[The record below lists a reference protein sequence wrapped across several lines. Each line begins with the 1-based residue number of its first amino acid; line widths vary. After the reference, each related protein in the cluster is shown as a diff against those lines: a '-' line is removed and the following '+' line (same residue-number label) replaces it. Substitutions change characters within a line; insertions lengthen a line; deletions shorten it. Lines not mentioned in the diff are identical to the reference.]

1 MKVYDLGLR
10 PKLDAMLCFHAL
22 AHLGREGLTLVSPSS
37 TIACVGYFQDT
48 REVIDL
54 DFCLKN
60 GLEVMRREVGGG
72 AVLLDSGQVFYNL
85 ILRMDN
91 PLVPPTVDGV
101 YRKFSEAPIKTYGD
115 LGVEVSFRPINDLVT
130 RDGRKIAGEGGAD
143 IGRCMVFVGSI
154 IMDFDYELMPNI
166 LKVPDEKFRDK
177 FHKSL
182 SENLTTLRRETGRLV
197 PHEEVVGA
205 LKRRFGEVL
214 GPLQEAPLDDEL
226 RAKMRELETRFRSDE
241 FLFRKIRKPVARE
254 TRVREGVRFVDG
266 IHKAPGGLL
275 SCYAEVVEDVIDG
288 VSITGDFTM
297 VPRAGLEGLEGAIVG
312 APYEPRPVRDAI
324 ENFYGKTH
332 VDTPGVEAEHYL
344 AALGLAG

>member
-22 AHLGREGLTLVSPSS
+22 AHLGREGLTLVSPAS

-54 DFCLKN
+54 AFCLKN

-85 ILRMDN
+85 ILHKDN
-91 PLVPPTVDGV
+91 PLVPNTVDGV

-115 LGVEVSFRPINDLVT
+115 LGVEVSFRPINDLIT
-130 RDGRKIAGEGGAD
+130 KDGRKIAGEGGAD
-143 IGRCMVFVGSI
+143 IGSCMVFVGSI
-154 IMDFDYELMPNI
+154 IMDFDYELMPKI
-166 LKVPDEKFRDK
+166 LVVPDEKFRDK

-182 SENLTTLRRETGRLV
+182 TENLTTVRRETGASPRR
-197 PHEEVVGA
+197 EDVVAA
-205 LKRRFGEVL
+205 LKTRFAETV
-214 GPLQEAPLDDEL
+214 GPLEEARVDDEL
-226 RAKMRELETRFRSDE
+226 EAKMQELETIYRSEE
-241 FLFRKIRKPVARE
+241 FLFRKIRRPAARE
-254 TRVREGVRFVDG
+254 TRVREGVRFIDG
-266 IHKAPGGLL
+266 LHKAPGGLL
-275 SCYAEVVEDVIDG
+275 SCYTEGVEDVIDG

-312 APYEPRPVRDAI
+312 APYEPRPVSDAI
-324 ENFYGKTH
+324 EDFYSKTH

>member
-1 MKVYDLGLR
+1 MEVYDLGLR

-22 AHLGREGLTLVSPSS
+22 AHLGREGLMLVSPAS

-72 AVLLDSGQVFYNL
+72 ATLLDSSQVFYQL
-85 ILRMDN
+85 ILRKEN
-91 PLVPPTVDGV
+91 ALVPPTVDGV

-197 PHEEVVGA
+197 PREEVVGA

-214 GPLQEAPLDDEL
+214 EPLREAPLDDEL

-312 APYEPRPVRDAI
+312 APYEPRPVSDAI
-324 ENFYGKTH
+324 ENFYSKTH
-332 VDTPGVEAEHYL
+332 VDTPGVEAGHYL

>member
-1 MKVYDLGLR
+1 MKVYDLGLQ
-10 PKLDAMLCFHAL
+10 PKLDSMLCFHAL
-22 AHLGREGLTLVSPSS
+22 AYLGREGLMLVSPAS

-54 DFCLKN
+54 DFCLRN

-72 AVLLDSGQVFYNL
+72 ATLLDSSQVFYQV
-85 ILRMDN
+85 ILRKDN
-91 PLVPPTVDGV
+91 ALVPPTVDGV
-101 YRKFSEAPIKTYGD
+101 YRKFSQPAVDAYGD
-115 LGVEVSFRPINDLVT
+115 LGVEVSFQPVNDLVT

-143 IGRCMVFVGSI
+143 IGPCMAFVGGI
-154 IMDFDYELMPNI
+154 LLDFDYELMPKI

-177 FHKSL
+177 FYKSL
-182 SENLTTLRRETGRLV
+182 GENLTTLRRETGRLV
-197 PHEEVVGA
+197 PREEVAAA
-205 LKRRFGEVL
+205 LKRRFEEVL
-214 GPLQEAPLDDEL
+214 GPLEEAPLDDEL
-226 RAKMRELETRFRSDE
+226 RARMRELETRFRSDE
-241 FLFRKIRKPVARE
+241 FLFRKIRKPAARE

-297 VPRAGLEGLEGAIVG
+297 VPRAGLEGLESALVG
-312 APYEPRPVRDAI
+312 APYEPRPVGDAI
-324 ENFYGKTH
+324 ENFYSKTH
-332 VDTPGVEAEHYL
+332 VDTPGVAPEHYL